1 MAQAQAPT
9 EVSAAALAAL
19 LGITQRAVQDAA
31 SRKVIVKGSARGSY
45 QLAASVRNYC
55 THLRRL
61 AQGMG
66 GEEALEDAA
75 RQRAKLAKA
84 QAALAEAKAAK
95 LSGEVVEVAAVEKE
109 WTGRLRALR
118 SRIMAIGDK
127 LRHLPARD
135 HVRLMAELR
144 AALTEAAEGEG

>member
-1 MAQAQAPT
+1 MAAT
-9 EVSAAALAAL
+9 EVSASELAAL

-31 SRKVIVKGSARGSY
+31 SRKVVVKGSARGKY
-45 QLAASVRNYC
+45 QLVASVRNYC

-66 GEEALEDAA
+66 GEKALEDAA
-75 RQRAKLAKA
+75 RQRAKLSKA

-118 SRIMAIGDK
+118 SRILTVPGNLKGLD
-127 LRHLPARD
+127 ARQS
-135 HVRLMAELR
+135 VTLAQELR
-144 AALTEAAEGEG
+144 AALTEAAEGDD